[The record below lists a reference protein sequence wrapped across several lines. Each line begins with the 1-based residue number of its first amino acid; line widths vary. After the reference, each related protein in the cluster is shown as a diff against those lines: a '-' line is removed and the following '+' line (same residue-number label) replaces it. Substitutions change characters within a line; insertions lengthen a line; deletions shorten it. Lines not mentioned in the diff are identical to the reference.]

1 MKSKW
6 IEHKGKRIFYADFAN
21 FGYDVDALEAEMK
34 EVDALLCTL
43 PKNSVLTITDV
54 RGTVASKEAVQLF
67 KASAAETQP
76 YELKAAVVGVT
87 GYRKVLL
94 DAVSLFSGQSFGAFN
109 DLEEAKDWVVE
120 AN

>member
-21 FGYDVDALEAEMK
+21 FAYDVRALEAEI
-34 EVDALLCTL
+34 EEAEAVLCAQ
-43 PKNSVLTITDV
+43 PKSSTLTITDV
-54 RGTVASKEAVQLF
+54 RGTVVSKEAMQLF
-67 KASAAETQP
+67 KSSAARTQP
-76 YELKAAVVGVT
+76 YERKAAVVGVT

-94 DAVSLFSGQSFGAFN
+94 DAVSLFSGQTFGAFN

-120 AN
+120 GN